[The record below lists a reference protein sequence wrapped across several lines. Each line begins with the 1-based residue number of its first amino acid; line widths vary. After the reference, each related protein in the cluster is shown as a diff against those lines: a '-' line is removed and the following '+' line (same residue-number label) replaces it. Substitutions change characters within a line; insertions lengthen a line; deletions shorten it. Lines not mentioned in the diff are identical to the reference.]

1 MCFVRFHRDI
11 WPCLQDVG
19 YDGVLLTGSHEA
31 KWAEK
36 GDPPGDRVTVATFW
50 LRDAFS
56 LDDEVHRHRTL
67 GLVLRC
73 LRQGKDSQVEAVGG
87 ASVSTTTSTDTSG
100 CDGDVEAPYDGE
112 LPMDVM
118 YLLQL
123 QVTVLVVMAAV
134 VERPILFTRVFKR
147 LNTSDNCHNARLY
160 KVQ

>member
-1 MCFVRFHRDI
+1 MFVINLNFRFHRDI
-11 WPCLQDVG
+11 LPCLNGLG

-73 LRQGKDSQVEAVGG
+73 LRQGKDSHVTS
-87 ASVSTTTSTDTSG
+87 ASAEESC
-100 CDGDVEAPYDGE
+100 CDGDVDATQHGE
-112 LPMDVM
+112 F
-118 YLLQL
+118 YAQL
-123 QVTVLVVMAAV
+123 
-134 VERPILFTRVFKR
+134 
-147 LNTSDNCHNARLY
+147 
-160 KVQ
+160 